1 MMAVIKRND
10 DDGMYDDCA
19 QISRVSARLKNL
31 ELTVVIFK
39 LFFFLFLLTAPP
51 KDWGVKIISKPSA
64 SDFVN
69 VTCWANGAFP
79 EPKLTIYYG
88 ADRGERA

>member
-1 MMAVIKRND
+1 MAVIKRND

-39 LFFFLFLLTAPP
+39 LFFFSLSPHST
-51 KDWGVKIISKPSA
+51 
-64 SDFVN
+64 
-69 VTCWANGAFP
+69 T
-79 EPKLTIYYG
+79 
-88 ADRGERA
+88 ERLGCKNNFKT